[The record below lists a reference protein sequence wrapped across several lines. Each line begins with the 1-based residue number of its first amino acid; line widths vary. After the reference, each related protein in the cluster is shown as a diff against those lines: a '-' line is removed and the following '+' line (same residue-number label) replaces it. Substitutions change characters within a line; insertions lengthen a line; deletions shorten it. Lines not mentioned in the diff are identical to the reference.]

1 MICNDI
7 FLIND
12 SLRYYP
18 KNSMSIPLTSANS
31 ATISTLQKTY
41 LDKIERC
48 SPFLTRLLSKDNDL
62 LADLLEHHAI
72 SYQLAEMQRFV
83 DAHAINDEKSLK
95 KTLRLLRK
103 RVLARIILRDLNGLA
118 DLHEVVTTISHFADF
133 AIRLTVKQLYTWQT
147 AIYGQPVASDGSLQ
161 QFVVVGM
168 GKLGGAE
175 LNVSSD
181 IDLIFAY
188 AQEGETNG
196 ENSISNH
203 DFFVKLAK
211 QFIAVLDDATEDGFV
226 FRVDMRLRPF
236 GHEGVLV
243 SNLDALENYYQNN
256 GREWERYAWIK
267 GREITGGDTVTSLL
281 KPFIYRKYLDYGA
294 LASMRD
300 LKVQIQR
307 EVNVRSAQVAGGK
320 DNIKL
325 GRGGI
330 REIEFIA
337 QVFQLIRGGQDT
349 SLQIRPTIQVL
360 NLLKEKQL
368 LPPQIV
374 DVLLE
379 AYVFLRQLEHRLMYV
394 EDAQTQDLPKQV
406 EGQQRIADAMGF
418 ASWDAF
424 LDVLNQHRDV
434 VQIQFDQTFS
444 IVGTA
449 LAGDTDESF
458 LIAQKVW
465 EAQLSEEESIAGLAQ
480 LGFAKPQD
488 VFKQIQ
494 HLHQGHKYKQLPE
507 LSRQRVNQLL
517 PILIATASRDTN
529 ADIAL
534 MRTMD
539 LIDAVCRRASYLALM
554 AEFPSALALVV
565 RLCGAS
571 AWCAQYLIQHPIV
584 LDELLDEATLYAA
597 PDFTALR
604 TELMQLMEASA
615 GDTEQ
620 QMDAM
625 RRFQHAAVFR
635 FAAQDIAGQLPLET
649 LSDYLS
655 ALADVIVDVSIPTI
669 WASFKYK
676 HIEVPQFAVIGYG
689 KLGGKELGYASDL
702 DVIFLYDDTA
712 PDVGG
717 IYARFAQRINN
728 WFNSLTAAGILYEID
743 LQLRPDGNSGL
754 LVSSIHAF
762 EEYQQKR
769 AWVWE
774 HQALT
779 RARFVAGDPK
789 IGQAF
794 AHIRQAIIQ
803 QTRDTKTL
811 STDVLAMREKMRQA
825 QKLNPDLF
833 DLKQSPGGI
842 IDVEFIVQY
851 LVLAYAAQ
859 YEVLTQNV
867 GNIALLNQLAVLGII
882 DADIA
887 QQVGD
892 AYRAFRRLQHASR
905 LQGDLQAKVEY
916 EQVAIHA
923 KAVITLWKSVFE
935 A

>member
-1 MICNDI
+1 
-7 FLIND
+7 
-12 SLRYYP
+12 
-18 KNSMSIPLTSANS
+18 MSIPLTLANGG
-31 ATISTLQKTY
+31 TISRLQKTY
-41 LDKIERC
+41 LAKVESC
-48 SPFLTRLLSKDNDL
+48 SPFLARLLATDMTL
-62 LADLLEHHAI
+62 LEDLLENSHV
-72 SYQLAEMQRFV
+72 SYQIDAMQRFL
-83 DAHAINDEKSLK
+83 DAQEINDEKSFK
-95 KTLRLLRK
+95 KALRQLRN
-103 RVLARIILRDLNGLA
+103 RVMARIILRDLNGLA
-118 DLHEVVTTISHFADF
+118 DFNEVVKSISDFADF
-133 AIRLTVKQLYTWQT
+133 AINVTVKQLHTWQV
-147 AIYGQPVASDGSLQ
+147 ALYGQPVAADGSLQ
-161 QFVVVGM
+161 TLLVVGM

-196 ENSISNH
+196 DTKISNQ
-203 DFFVKLAK
+203 DFFVKLGK

-226 FRVDMRLRPF
+226 FRVDMRLRRF
-236 GHEGVLV
+236 GREGVLV

-267 GREITGGDTVTSLL
+267 GREITGGDTVTALL
-281 KPFIYRKYLDYGA
+281 KPFVYRKYLDYGA

-307 EVNVRSAQVAGGK
+307 EVNERSAKSTNGK

-337 QVFQLIRGGQDT
+337 QVFQLIRGGQET
-349 SLQIRPTIQVL
+349 SLQIRPTLQVL
-360 NLLKEKQL
+360 ELLKEKQL
-368 LPPQIV
+368 LPPAV
-374 DVLLE
+374 VNALRE
-379 AYVFLRQLEHRLMYV
+379 AYLFLRNLEHRLMYV
-394 EDAQTQDLPKQV
+394 EDAQTQDLPQH
-406 EGQQRIADAMGF
+406 EQSQQRIAIAMGF
-418 ASWDAF
+418 ADWDAF
-424 LDVLNQHRDV
+424 MKQLNQHRDM

-444 IVGTA
+444 IVDTEKSAHVDDAVATA
-449 LAGDTDESF
+449 QM
-458 LIAQKVW
+458 IW
-465 EAQLSEEESIAGLAQ
+465 EGQLSDDESIAQLEL
-480 LGFAKPQD
+480 LGFAKAAD
-488 VFKQIQ
+488 VLMQVQ

-507 LSRQRVNQLL
+507 LSRQRFNRLL
-517 PILIATASRDTN
+517 PILIATASRDAN
-529 ADIAL
+529 PDIAL
-534 MRTMD
+534 MRTID

-584 LDELLDEATLYAA
+584 LDELLDEAALYAT
-597 PDFTALR
+597 PDFNALR
-604 TELMQLMEASA
+604 LELTNLMEDLA

-635 FAAQDIAGQLPLET
+635 FAAQDIAGKLPLET

-655 ALADVIVDVSIPTI
+655 ALAELILDVSIPTI
-669 WASFKYK
+669 WKSFKYK
-676 HIEVPQFAVIGYG
+676 HIDIPKFAVIGYG

-702 DVIFLYDDTA
+702 DVIFLYDDVA

-762 EEYQQKR
+762 NDYQQKR

-779 RARFVAGDPK
+779 RARFVAGDQQ
-789 IGQAF
+789 IGQDF
-794 AHIRQAIIQ
+794 ANTRQQIMRQ
-803 QTRDTKTL
+803 VRDKKKL
-811 STDVLAMREKMRQA
+811 RIDVVAMREKMRHA
-825 QKLNPDLF
+825 QKLNADLF
-833 DLKQSPGGI
+833 DLKQSAGGI

-851 LVLAYAAQ
+851 LVLAHAAQ
-859 YEVLTQNV
+859 HAVLTQNL
-867 GNIALLNQLAVLGII
+867 GNIGLLNQLATLDII
-882 DADIA
+882 DAELA

-892 AYRAFRRLQHASR
+892 AYREFRRLQHASR
-905 LQGDLQAKVEY
+905 LQGDLQAKVAY
-916 EQVAIHA
+916 QQVDAHV
-923 KAVITLWKSVFE
+923 KAVITLWKRVFKV
-935 A
+935 